1 MRIWAY
7 IHPVAAQALQEGQRW
22 ELYRALSEPVRLRIL
37 ALVAE
42 DELSVGELAE
52 LLDESQPNTSKYV
65 SALKQAG
72 LVDVRRQGT
81 RALVSAH
88 PTDDAVVRD
97 AVTSGKALCT
107 ADGSLD
113 RLAKVVAKRDE
124 LAKDYFDK
132 AKGRELAG
140 PPPELAA
147 YLAALGPL
155 LPRRALALDAGT
167 GDGGLLEVLAHVF
180 EKVVAVDR
188 SEAQLAH
195 ARARI
200 SAHGLKNV
208 TLIKGDLD
216 AAANAVGKGADVVFA
231 VRLLHHAAK
240 PGEVVKALAKLC
252 APGGSV
258 VIIDYAHHDD
268 ESMREQADLW
278 LGFSPEEMS
287 AFAANAGLKNVH
299 VSKIPSPA
307 RGMSPDSH
315 LPWQVMTGAR

>member
-1 MRIWAY
+1 M
-7 IHPVAAQALQEGQRW
+7 AQALQEGQRW

-42 DELSVGELAE
+42 DELTVGELAE
-52 LLDESQPNTSKYV
+52 LLDESQPNTSRYV

-88 PTDDAVVRD
+88 PTDDAVVKD
-97 AVTSGKALCT
+97 AIRSGRALCEV
-107 ADGSLD
+107 DGSFD
-113 RLAKVVAKRDE
+113 RLARVLKARDE
-124 LAKDYFDK
+124 LAKDFFEK
-132 AKGRELAG
+132 TKGREIAG
-140 PPPELAA
+140 PPAELAA

-167 GDGGLLEVLAHVF
+167 GDGGLLDVLAHVF
-180 EKVVAVDR
+180 ERVIAVDR
-188 SEAQLAH
+188 SEAQIAQ

-200 SAHGLKNV
+200 AAHGLRNV
-208 TLIKGDLD
+208 TLLKGDLD
-216 AAANAVGKGADVVFA
+216 AADLSTAVGKGADVVFA

-240 PGEVVKALAKLC
+240 PAEVVKALAKLC

-287 AFAANAGLKNVH
+287 AFAKSADLKNVH
-299 VSKIPSPA
+299 VTKIPSPP
-307 RGMSPDSH
+307 RGTSPDSH
-315 LPWQVMTGAR
+315 LPWQVLVGVHS